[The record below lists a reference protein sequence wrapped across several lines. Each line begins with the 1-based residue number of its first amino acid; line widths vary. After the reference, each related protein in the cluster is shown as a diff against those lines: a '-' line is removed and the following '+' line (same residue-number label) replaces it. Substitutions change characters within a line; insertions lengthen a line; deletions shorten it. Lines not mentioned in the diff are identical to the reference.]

1 MQDVSQENLRCIN
14 YNHSIDLLKFIGS
27 IMIFTMHISAFR
39 DFEQLSFVFELLT
52 RWAVPFYFVCS
63 AYFLFSKG
71 KNGNITKTDLKKY
84 IKRIAML
91 YLCWFIINLPSVIA
105 CVFYSHNIFNWKV
118 WFCFFRDLVLSSSF
132 SGSWY
137 LVSCMFSAVFV
148 YMLSKR
154 MRTVTVLVI
163 AFCIQTF
170 CIFTSVYAG
179 VLPPILDDVLFEMNF
194 PLNIFG
200 GVVYFAMGKFI
211 FEKEYLFK
219 NLSLFSC
226 VMLTVLFY
234 ELYVGEIFLAKTFGI
249 YGGSDE
255 AFCLIPVSL
264 FLFLGCQKACFQINH
279 SRDLRKMSTVI
290 YCCQGNV
297 LVFVPKFLE
306 ICGVNASLARLLLGG
321 LCVAVIVAVVFALQK
336 SKKLKWAK
344 YLT

>member
-1 MQDVSQENLRCIN
+1 MQDVSQKNLRCIN

-39 DFEQLSFVFELLT
+39 DFEQFFFVFELLT

-71 KNGNITKTDLKKY
+71 KNGNVTKTDLKKY

-105 CVFYSHNIFNWKV
+105 CDFYSHNIFNWKV

-200 GVVYFAMGKFI
+200 GVVYFALGKFI

-219 NLSLFSC
+219 NLRFFSC

-264 FLFLGCQKACFQINH
+264 FLFLGCQKACFRINH
-279 SRDLRKMSTVI
+279 SSALRKMSTVV
-290 YCCQGNV
+290 YCCQGNI

-306 ICGVNASLARLLLGG
+306 LCGVNASLVRLLLGG
-321 LCVAVIVAVVFALQK
+321 ICVAGIVAAVFALQK
-336 SKKLKWAK
+336 SKKLKLAK